1 MAIRTANH
9 TKFSTVID
17 SRLGGDDASVCRELL
32 VRGRASF
39 FCCGSEKF
47 ALKIPHRKEKT

>member
-17 SRLGGDDASVCRELL
+17 SRLGGDDASVCREL
-32 VRGRASF
+32 RGRASF
-39 FCCGSEKF
+39 SCCGSEKF